1 MGDRLVLRADR
12 SAPQRARRWMTDLV
26 SLDPIRRAEAALLLS
41 DLVTLVVAA
50 AEPLDE
56 GEIVITMERG
66 PASVTFAVEGVEGPM
81 VDGLMTRLLDHVAR
95 RWGSEE
101 RSDGRL
107 VWFEVRRP
115 GTVEPVLSALS
126 TDELLRRA
134 RRDPDARDE
143 VVRRFTPLALSQAR
157 RYRGKGISEGDLE
170 QVALLGMLRAL
181 ERYDPEVGAF
191 DPFASR
197 TISGEL
203 KRHFRDRAWSVRVP
217 RALQERVLDVTRVG
231 QELSQRLG
239 RVPTPAEVAAHL
251 DISVEDVLEAMGASR
266 AYSSISLEAPDE
278 ETGWTVGDA
287 LGVEDIELALTDRR
301 QGLAPAMAA
310 LPERERHILYLRFV
324 EDLTQTEIAEVVGI
338 SQMHVSRLL
347 ARALDRLRVTVE

>member
-1 MGDRLVLRADR
+1 
-12 SAPQRARRWMTDLV
+12 MTANV

-41 DLVTLVVAA
+41 DLVTLVVAPSEPITGA
-50 AEPLDE
+50 AV
-56 GEIVITMERG
+56 VISVRPG
-66 PASVTFAVEGVEGPM
+66 PTGVVFSVKGSEGPV
-81 VDGLMTRLLDHVAR
+81 VDDLMERLLDQVAR

-101 RSDGRL
+101 HPDGRL

-115 GTVEPVLSALS
+115 GTLEPALSALS
-126 TDELLRRA
+126 TEEVLARA
-134 RRDPDARDE
+134 PGDPDARDE
-143 VVRRFTPLALSQAR
+143 VIRRFKPLALSQAR

-181 ERYDPEVGAF
+181 DRYDPEFGAF

-217 RALQERVLDVTRVG
+217 RALQERVLDVARVG

-239 RVPTPAEVAAHL
+239 RVPTPAEIAAVLDVAA
-251 DISVEDVLEAMGASR
+251 EDVLEAMGASR
-266 AYSSISLEAPDE
+266 AYSSISLDTPDE
-278 ETGWTVGDA
+278 DTGWTVGDA
-287 LGVEDIELALTDRR
+287 LGVEDMELALTDRR

-324 EDLTQTEIAEVVGI
+324 EDLTQTEIADAVGI

-347 ARALDRLRVTVE
+347 ARALDKLRATVE

>member
-1 MGDRLVLRADR
+1 MSDHLALRADR
-12 SAPQRARRWMTDLV
+12 SAPQRARTWMTEQV
-26 SLDPIRRAEAALLLS
+26 NLDPIRQAEATLLLS

-50 AEPLDE
+50 SGPIDEPE
-56 GEIVITMERG
+56 VSVSVEHG
-66 PASVTFAVEGVEGPM
+66 PASVVFSVRGSDGPV
-81 VDGLMTRLLDHVAR
+81 VDDLMKRLLDHVAR
-95 RWGSEE
+95 RWGSEDHPE
-101 RSDGRL
+101 GRV

-115 GTVEPVLSALS
+115 GTVEPAMTALS
-126 TDELLRRA
+126 TAELLARA
-134 RRDPDARDE
+134 PGDPDARDE
-143 VVRRFTPLALSQAR
+143 VVRRFTPLAMAQVR
-157 RYRGKGISEGDLE
+157 RYRGKGVSEGDLE

-191 DPFASR
+191 DPYASR

-239 RVPTPAEVAAHL
+239 RVPAPAEIAFEL
-251 DISVEDVLEAMGASR
+251 DITAEEVLEAMGASR

-278 ETGWTVGDA
+278 DTGWTVADA
-287 LGVEDIELALTDRR
+287 LGVEDLELALADGR

-310 LPERERHILYLRFV
+310 LPERERHILYLRFF
-324 EDLTQTEIAEVVGI
+324 EDMTQSEIAHVVGI

-347 ARALDRLRVTVE
+347 ARALDKLRATVE

>member
-1 MGDRLVLRADR
+1 MSDHLALRADR
-12 SAPQRARRWMTDLV
+12 SAPQRARTWMTEQV
-26 SLDPIRRAEAALLLS
+26 NLDPIRQAEATLLLS

-50 AEPLDE
+50 SGPIDEPE
-56 GEIVITMERG
+56 VSVSVEHGPVSVVFSVRG
-66 PASVTFAVEGVEGPM
+66 SDGPV
-81 VDGLMTRLLDHVAR
+81 VDDLMKRLLDHVAR
-95 RWGSEE
+95 RWGSEDHPE
-101 RSDGRL
+101 GRV

-115 GTVEPVLSALS
+115 GTVEPAMTALS
-126 TDELLRRA
+126 TAELLARA
-134 RRDPDARDE
+134 PGDPDARDE
-143 VVRRFTPLALSQAR
+143 VVRRFTPLAMAQVR
-157 RYRGKGISEGDLE
+157 RYRGKGVSEGDLE

-191 DPFASR
+191 DPYASR

-239 RVPTPAEVAAHL
+239 RVPAPAEIAFEL
-251 DISVEDVLEAMGASR
+251 DITAEEVLEAMGASR

-278 ETGWTVGDA
+278 DTGWTVADA
-287 LGVEDIELALTDRR
+287 LGVEDLELALADGR

-310 LPERERHILYLRFV
+310 LPERERHILYLRFF
-324 EDLTQTEIAEVVGI
+324 EDMTQSEIAHVVGI

-347 ARALDRLRVTVE
+347 ARALDKLRATVE

>member
-1 MGDRLVLRADR
+1 MSDRLVLEADR
-12 SAPQRARRWMTDLV
+12 RAPQRARTWMAAQV
-26 SLDPIRRAEAALLLS
+26 SLDPIRQAEAALLLS
-41 DLVTLVVAA
+41 DLVTLVVAPSDSLGGSA
-50 AEPLDE
+50 
-56 GEIVITMERG
+56 VVVSMQRG
-66 PASVTFAVEGVEGPM
+66 PTGVVFSVKGSKGPV
-81 VDGLMTRLLDHVAR
+81 VDDLMERLLDQVAR

-101 RSDGRL
+101 DTDGRV

-115 GTVEPVLSALS
+115 GTVEPALSALS
-126 TDELLRRA
+126 TDELLARA
-134 RRDPDARDE
+134 PRDPDARDE

-157 RYRGKGISEGDLE
+157 RYRGKGISDGDLE

-239 RVPTPAEVAAHL
+239 RVPTPAEIAADL
-251 DISVEDVLEAMGASR
+251 DITTEEVLEAMGASR

-310 LPERERHILYLRFV
+310 LPDRERHILYLRFV
-324 EDLTQTEIAEVVGI
+324 EDMTQTEIADVVGI

-347 ARALDRLRVTVE
+347 ARALDRLRATVE